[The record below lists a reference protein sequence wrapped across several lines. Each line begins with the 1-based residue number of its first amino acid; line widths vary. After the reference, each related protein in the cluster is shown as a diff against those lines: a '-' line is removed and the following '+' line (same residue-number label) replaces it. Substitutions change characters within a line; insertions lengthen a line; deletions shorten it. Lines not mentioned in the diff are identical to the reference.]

1 MKMVF
6 ILSFQ
11 GTPKYH
17 LEISSFTND
26 LNLYIK
32 MGKFINFQE
41 HDVESGNYA
50 SHSFMLIPGGTLER
64 IVKHDF

>member
-1 MKMVF
+1 
-6 ILSFQ
+6 
-11 GTPKYH
+11 
-17 LEISSFTND
+17 
-26 LNLYIK
+26 

-64 IVKHDF
+64 IVKCDL